1 MGQFIVSAFA
11 DEIDMDLKTQMDVL
25 DTHEIKF
32 IEMRG
37 VNGKNVADLTLE
49 EAKEIKKQLEIR
61 GFQVSAIGSPIGKI
75 GIEDPFEAE
84 LDKFKHTLEIAKIL
98 DTCYIRMFSF
108 FIPEDKNPEDY
119 FEEVIRRWRA
129 YIEAA
134 VGAGVLLLHENE
146 KNIYGD
152 TAKRCLKLIETL
164 NCDFVKLTFDP
175 ANFIQVGQDTIEA
188 YELLKDYIAYIHIKD
203 ADQEGNV
210 VPAGYG
216 IGNVKVILDNLKHR
230 EYEGFLSLEPHLGQ
244 FQGLENFEL
253 DDRYQKLPPS
263 GAKTFAVAAAALKE
277 LMK

>member
-1 MGQFIVSAFA
+1 MSQFIVSAFA
-11 DEIDMDLKTQMDVL
+11 DEIHMDLKTQMDVL
-25 DTHEIKF
+25 DTHDIKF

-49 EAKEIKKQLEIR
+49 ETKEIKKQLEIR

-98 DTCYIRMFSF
+98 DTRYIRMFSF
-108 FIPEDKNPEDY
+108 FIPEDKNPEDS
-119 FEEVIRRWRA
+119 FQEVIRRWRA

-134 VGAGVLLLHENE
+134 VGTGMILLHENE

-152 TAKRCLKLIETL
+152 TARRCLKLIETL
-164 NCDFVKLTFDP
+164 KCDFVKVTFDP
-175 ANFIQVGQDTIEA
+175 VNFVQVGQDTIEA
-188 YELLKDYIAYIHIKD
+188 YALLKDYIAYIHIKD

-230 EYEGFLSLEPHLGQ
+230 GYEGFLSLEPHLGQ

-253 DDRYQKLPPS
+253 DERYQTLPPS
-263 GAKTFAVAAAALKE
+263 GVKTFAVAAAALKE